1 MDCRS
6 PQFFEVAIWEHSPST
21 GTYNWYTA
29 QSYCNNLST
38 GGRKGWRLPTVQEL
52 ASLVDP
58 TQTDPALPEGHPFSN
73 VQSSYYW
80 SSATCADVPDG
91 AWDVY
96 FNNGNVANY
105 AKSTATSTTFGA
117 CAADRVLTL
126 SDLVLW

>member
-1 MDCRS
+1 M
-6 PQFFEVAIWEHSPST
+6 
-21 GTYNWYTA
+21 
-29 QSYCNNLST
+29 
-38 GGRKGWRLPTVQEL
+38 
-52 ASLVDP
+52 DP

-96 FNNGNVANY
+96 FYNGNVGDY